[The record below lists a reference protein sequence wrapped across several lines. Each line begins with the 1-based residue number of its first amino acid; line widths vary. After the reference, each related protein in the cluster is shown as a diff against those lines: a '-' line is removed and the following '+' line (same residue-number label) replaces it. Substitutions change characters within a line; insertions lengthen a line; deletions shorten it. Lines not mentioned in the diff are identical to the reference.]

1 MDVEIAYVARTGQ
14 PMAYRAND
22 SSRDTIALAART
34 MPITDMRGVQ
44 TSLDSQGFELTP
56 HTSAIRDFGM
66 ISDVQDQHRAEITAL
81 ITGLTQADLVVVTG
95 QGVRR
100 FAERS
105 QLSGQLDNSRPARF
119 AHVDVSSRTALD
131 FSHRSAPADRPSPRR
146 SAHYNVWRATSGMP
160 QDVPLALCD
169 ARSVSPDDLLPAQ
182 AIFDRD
188 GVDLWSFEGL
198 VLAHSPRHRWH
209 WFSDMTPDEVIVF
222 KTHDSDPE
230 RACCVPHVAFD
241 NPLAPPG
248 TPPRASIE
256 MRAIAYWF

>member
-1 MDVEIAYVARTGQ
+1 
-14 PMAYRAND
+14 
-22 SSRDTIALAART
+22 
-34 MPITDMRGVQ
+34 MPITDMRETP
-44 TSLDSQGFELTP
+44 TSLDSQGFQLTP
-56 HTSAIRDFGM
+56 HICTVQNFDM
-66 ISDVQDQHRAEITAL
+66 ISDFHDQHRADIAAL
-81 ITGLTQADLVVVTG
+81 IARLTQADLVMVTG

-105 QLSGQLDNSRPARF
+105 RLSGQLDNSRPARF
-119 AHVDVSSRTALD
+119 AHVDVSSRTAQD
-131 FSHRSAPADRPSPRR
+131 FSRRSAPADRPSPRR
-146 SAHYNVWRATSGMP
+146 SAHYNVWRATSGAP

-169 ARSVSPDDLLPAQ
+169 ARTVSTEDLLSAQ

-188 GVDLWSFEGL
+188 GADLWSFEGL

-230 RACCVPHVAFD
+230 RTCCVPHVAFD